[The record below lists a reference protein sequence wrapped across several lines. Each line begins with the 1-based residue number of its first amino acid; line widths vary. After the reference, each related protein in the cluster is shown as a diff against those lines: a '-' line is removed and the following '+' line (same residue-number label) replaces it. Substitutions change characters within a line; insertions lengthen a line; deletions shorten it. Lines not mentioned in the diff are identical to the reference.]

1 MSQVCF
7 IVVFAV
13 CCFATKLV
21 VSKGRHLKEKVII
34 SPIKL
39 NIYICTKYMSCLP
52 PVLSKIIY
60 YHQTNN
66 ERSILSLSQKDLI
79 RPTHTFLASSVG
91 LSRHLLSD
99 TSII

>member
-1 MSQVCF
+1 
-7 IVVFAV
+7 
-13 CCFATKLV
+13 
-21 VSKGRHLKEKVII
+21 
-34 SPIKL
+34 
-39 NIYICTKYMSCLP
+39 MSCLP

-60 YHQTNN
+60 YQTNN

>member
-1 MSQVCF
+1 
-7 IVVFAV
+7 
-13 CCFATKLV
+13 
-21 VSKGRHLKEKVII
+21 
-34 SPIKL
+34 
-39 NIYICTKYMSCLP
+39 MSCLP